1 MLLGALLGSG
11 AAFAGDE
18 MLTEQNP
25 EQIPETYALQEGDVI
40 YLVPM
45 EEVTEY
51 RKRNGPLRGRF
62 FASVLSGRRKR

>member
-1 MLLGALLGSG
+1 LLLGALLGSG

-51 RKRNGPLRGRF
+51 QKKKRPLAGPF
-62 FASVLSGRRKR
+62 FCVGA